1 MLQEKIC
8 YGCMQVRKLD
18 DGSCPYCGF
27 DLEKYMKDKNPEA
40 LNPGEILHER
50 YLVGMVLGS
59 GGFGISYVGFD
70 QLLQIK
76 VAIKEYFPS
85 EYASRNTMMTSQYYN
100 EVRFTRGKEIF
111 EAGLERFLSEARTLA
126 HFNKM
131 SGIVSVTDFFHENGT
146 GYMIM
151 DYLPGLSLKQ
161 MVLSRD
167 DMIGEQEILQMMRPV
182 FDALHSIHQEKL
194 IHRDISPDNLI
205 MDSNGQL
212 TLIDFGAAR
221 DVTEMGK
228 SLTVVLKHG
237 YAPLEQYTTTGEQG
251 PWTDIYALCATM
263 YFMMTRAVPPASID
277 RVLEDKELSLA
288 DLGMPVSKAFSDA
301 IQKGLEVQARD
312 RFHSIEELKAALY
325 EHKSIASMPESDQVT
340 VPFHSE
346 PTIPDYPSAQPDN
359 YYQSVQPDNHYQSV
373 QPNRG
378 YNAMPP
384 GGYQSAQPNQQS
396 GTYPTGNNQQSG
408 NMGKYMIALISGVCI
423 MFFAV
428 AVFFGLK
435 NLMGSPD
442 SKAKIEA
449 VNDESATEP
458 EMEEITGTYASYKG
472 ININYIPIYKNLG
485 DTEKSGK
492 IAEGR
497 CVQVLG
503 RTLWNNTYWF
513 KVNYCGKEGWAEE
526 SYFRYVSD
534 GDDYFHISNDT
545 AKNTIFVNENLI
557 KLHAEPKTKSAYVGP
572 EIPYG
577 TEFKALELKNGW
589 ALIEY
594 NGTQCWIDM
603 YVCNY
608 YATDYWQVEICNG
621 GGSKGINLRKKP
633 SGTSKSYGKIPPGTV
648 LKITERKNG
657 WGKVTYGGNTGWVM
671 LHYMTSCPP
680 EGLAFSEDTQ

>member
-1 MLQEKIC
+1 MLQDKIC
-8 YGCMQVRKLD
+8 YGCMKEKKTTG
-18 DGSCPYCGF
+18 GSCPFCGF
-27 DLEKYMKDKNPEA
+27 HLEKYMEEKNPEA
-40 LNPGEILHER
+40 LNPGELLHER

-85 EYASRNTMMTSQYYN
+85 EYASRNTLMTSQYYN
-100 EVRFTRGKEIF
+100 EVRSTRGKEIF
-111 EAGLERFLSEARTLA
+111 ETGLERFLSEARTLA

-161 MVLSRD
+161 MVMNRE
-167 DMIGEQEILQMMRPV
+167 DMISEQEILMMMRPV
-182 FDALHSIHQEKL
+182 FDALHSIHQEGL
-194 IHRDISPDNLI
+194 IHRDISPDNMI
-205 MDSNGQL
+205 MDSNGEL

-263 YFMMTRAVPPASID
+263 YFMMTRAVPPAAID
-277 RVLEDKELSLA
+277 RVIEDKELSLME
-288 DLGMPVSKAFSDA
+288 LGMPVSKNFSDA
-301 IQKGLEVQARD
+301 LQKGLAVQAKN

-325 EHKSIASMPESDQVT
+325 GMSYTPVVDEPEPVT

-346 PTIPDYPSAQPDN
+346 PDITQYHSVHFQDPVPSREEYQPA
-359 YYQSVQPDNHYQSV
+359 YSQEK
-373 QPNRG
+373 
-378 YNAMPP
+378 NA
-384 GGYQSAQPNQQS
+384 GS
-396 GTYPTGNNQQSG
+396 GS
-408 NMGKYMIALISGVCI
+408 MGKYMIALLSGVCI

-435 NLMGSPD
+435 NIMGSP
-442 SKAKIEA
+442 SIKGETEA
-449 VNDESATEP
+449 VQEETAAEP
-458 EMEEITGTYASYKG
+458 DVEALSGTYASYKG
-472 ININYIPIYKNLG
+472 LDIDYIPIYKNLG
-485 DTEKSGK
+485 DTKKTGK
-492 IAEGR
+492 IPEGR
-497 CVQVLG
+497 CVQVTG
-503 RTLWNNTYWF
+503 RTLWNNSYWL

-526 SYFRYVSD
+526 NSFRYVSD
-534 GDDYFHISNDT
+534 GEDYFHVSE
-545 AKNTIFVNENLI
+545 NTSDNLIFVNETLI

-577 TEFKALELKNGW
+577 TEFEVKELKNGW
-589 ALIEY
+589 ASIEY
-594 NGTQCWIDM
+594 NGMQCWIDM
-603 YVCNY
+603 YVCNN

-621 GGSKGINLRKKP
+621 GGSKGINLRKSP
-633 SGTSKSYGKIPPGTV
+633 SDTAKSYGKIPAGTV
-648 LKITERKNG
+648 LRITEYKNG
-657 WGKVTYGGNTGWVM
+657 WGKVTYGGHIGWVM

-680 EGLAFSEDTQ
+680 EGLAFSEDYTN